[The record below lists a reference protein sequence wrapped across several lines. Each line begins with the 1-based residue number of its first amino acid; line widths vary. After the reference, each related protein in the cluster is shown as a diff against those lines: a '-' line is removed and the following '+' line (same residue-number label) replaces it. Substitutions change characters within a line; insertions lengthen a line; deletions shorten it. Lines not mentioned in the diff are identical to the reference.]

1 MKSIFSKNF
10 CSYAGQTGVVN
21 TIFPPVIS
29 DTTTDDDDEDDRG
42 SDANRSADEGF
53 TSDEELQF
61 GVLE

>member
-1 MKSIFSKNF
+1 M
-10 CSYAGQTGVVN
+10 VN
-21 TIFPPVIS
+21 TIFPPVIC
-29 DTTTDDDDEDDRG
+29 DTTTDDDDG